1 MKHHLNPNIVEG
13 IQYLGLGL
21 VGYFC
26 FYVFMNVETDSVSVV
41 YKRNDGAYGLLDTR
55 Y

>member
-1 MKHHLNPNIVEG
+1 MKRHLNPNIAEG

-26 FYVFMNVETDSVSVV
+26 FYVFMNAAHLWQER
-41 YKRNDGAYGLLDTR
+41 KKEP
-55 Y
+55 